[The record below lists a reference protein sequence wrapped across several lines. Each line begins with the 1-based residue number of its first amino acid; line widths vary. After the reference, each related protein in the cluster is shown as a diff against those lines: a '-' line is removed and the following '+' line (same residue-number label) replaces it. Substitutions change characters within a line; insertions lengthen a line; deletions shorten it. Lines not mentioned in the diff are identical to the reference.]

1 MTFNTRCDGNY
12 QHRFNDYTWQE
23 NIKLNTKGKG
33 EDKKS
38 TISVPMYWTI
48 FSCSNWLKSAISWE
62 GGKSTVRERNIKG
75 KILRIK

>member
-1 MTFNTRCDGNY
+1 MYEEQSHFNTICDGNY
-12 QHRFNDYTWQE
+12 QHRFN
-23 NIKLNTKGKG
+23 NKG

-62 GGKSTVRERNIKG
+62 GGRNTVRIRNIAG
-75 KILRIK
+75 KILRIR